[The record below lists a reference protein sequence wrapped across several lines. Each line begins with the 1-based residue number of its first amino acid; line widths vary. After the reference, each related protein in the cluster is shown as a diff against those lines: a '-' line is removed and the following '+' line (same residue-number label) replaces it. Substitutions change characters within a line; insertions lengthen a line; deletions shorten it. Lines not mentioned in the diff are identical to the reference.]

1 MINKFYKIIHNRYS
15 RFLKFIFFLRYL
27 FVIFFISIVL
37 FLLIPQFFDYKKK
50 EEIIKLYLLKNYG
63 IAINQLEKISFN
75 SFPVP
80 YLQIENIESNLYS
93 KSTNLKIGKLIIYPK
108 LFSIYNFNNFHSRK
122 IQLENNFVKT
132 DLKNTKSLFKNIFR
146 LEKKISFKNLNL
158 QIEDTSGN
166 IINLRETNFLNYGY
180 KKNVI
185 MGEIFDRGFEIKIKD
200 DLTNINFKLL
210 KTGVSATLI
219 FSKNNLDSQLNGLL
233 KGEILKSNFKLNFD
247 YDQNSLKINNFIFRE
262 KNLSFNSDGVL
273 IFNPFFKINLN
284 SEIKNI
290 NSKIFRDL
298 DLEKILKFKELIKK
312 FNSKNNIFFESKKFS
327 NNFLD
332 DLNVK
337 TELIYGRLNYIKNFT
352 ISDSMFSC
360 RGNINLLEEY
370 PVLYFNCNINSSDI
384 KKLLKKF
391 NIDYKNKNEVI
402 DIILQGNLN
411 IFNNRIN
418 FDLIEINENYKATKD
433 DLKFYKTSFESIL
446 FDENFLSIFKISKL
460 KRFILEIS

>member
-1 MINKFYKIIHNRYS
+1 
-15 RFLKFIFFLRYL
+15 
-27 FVIFFISIVL
+27 
-37 FLLIPQFFDYKKK
+37 
-50 EEIIKLYLLKNYG
+50 
-63 IAINQLEKISFN
+63 
-75 SFPVP
+75 
-80 YLQIENIESNLYS
+80 
-93 KSTNLKIGKLIIYPK
+93 
-108 LFSIYNFNNFHSRK
+108 
-122 IQLENNFVKT
+122 
-132 DLKNTKSLFKNIFR
+132 
-146 LEKKISFKNLNL
+146 
-158 QIEDTSGN
+158 
-166 IINLRETNFLNYGY
+166 
-180 KKNVI
+180 
-185 MGEIFDRGFEIKIKD
+185 MGEIFDREFEIKIKD

-210 KTGVSATLI
+210 NTGVSATLI
-219 FSKNNLDSQLNGLL
+219 FSKNNLDPQLNGLL

-337 TELIYGRLNYIKNFT
+337 TELTYGRLNYIKNFT

-370 PVLYFNCNINSSDI
+370 PVLYFKCNMNSSDI

-391 NIDYKNKNEVI
+391 NIDYKKKDEVI

-446 FDENFLSIFKISKL
+446 FDENFLSIFKISKF